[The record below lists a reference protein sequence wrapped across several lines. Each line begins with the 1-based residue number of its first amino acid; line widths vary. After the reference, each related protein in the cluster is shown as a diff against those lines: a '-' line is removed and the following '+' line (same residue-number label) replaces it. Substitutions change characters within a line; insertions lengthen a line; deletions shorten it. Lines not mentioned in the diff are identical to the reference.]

1 MLGKLLRHEWKAVWK
16 VPTLLIGALMVA
28 SVMAGI
34 PFLFPIWES
43 DWIGLPLS
51 AVMLML
57 LFFAAMI
64 ATSFGIVI
72 YLTVRYY
79 KSMYTDEG
87 YLTHTLPVKG
97 RDLLLSKTIVMSV
110 WNLISGIAVFV
121 AMMIFYVIMLFGL
134 TTRTSIFTAEF
145 MDALGELRELL
156 NSPYFEGMWG
166 FLASLGCMMLTGAV
180 GGSLLIMG
188 AINLGQMVRKH
199 RILGAIGAY
208 FGFYSVMQII
218 VMAIMFP
225 MMLKVMFAANHTDAS
240 EMSVFALYT
249 PMYFVISAVYA
260 ILAVGLYFLSEYLIR
275 RQLEL
280 E

>member
-134 TTRTSIFTAEF
+134 TTRTSFFTAEF
-145 MDALGELRELL
+145 MDALGELRTFEFSLL
-156 NSPYFEGMWG
+156 RRNVGIPCKPWVYDADRCGRRFPADHGRNQLRADGAKAQNIGSNRRLFWILLRHADHRYGNHVSDDAQSGVCRKPY
-166 FLASLGCMMLTGAV
+166 GCFGNVCLCTLYADV
-180 GGSLLIMG
+180 LCYFGSLCDFSCG
-188 AINLGQMVRKH
+188 
-199 RILGAIGAY
+199 
-208 FGFYSVMQII
+208 I
-218 VMAIMFP
+218 VFP
-225 MMLKVMFAANHTDAS
+225 
-240 EMSVFALYT
+240 
-249 PMYFVISAVYA
+249 
-260 ILAVGLYFLSEYLIR
+260 
-275 RQLEL
+275 
-280 E
+280 